1 MIVTIVSYAQEF
13 TMEIGEQESVLDIK
27 KRLGQFLQIPAS
39 SLTLFVSCWELL
51 DGLDIEDYPIISYG
65 TRIDLTVTP
74 HFTAP
79 SFTNPAAKIIHV
91 TVKFPSK
98 QFTIEVDR
106 TETVIV
112 KRYVTSY
119 TQSLSF
125 LDWQVIILQVSSL
138 KDKIHIVDNTPIKR
152 MQLYFSGI
160 ELADDFRNLNEYG
173 IREFSEIVV
182 FLKSINRAKDVAPV
196 RKLCFLVQ
204 TSSSL
209 FNGARIP
216 VEIKDSCTISEMREG
231 LQANKT
237 LPRDEYIFVHKQR
250 IMRENCSLR
259 WHGVENGDTLFVFKG
274 SISRGDY

>member
-1 MIVTIVSYAQEF
+1 
-13 TMEIGEQESVLDIK
+13 MEISEQESVLEIK
-27 KRLGQFLQIPAS
+27 KRLGQFLQIPTS

-51 DGLDIEDYPIISYG
+51 DGLDMEDYPIISDG

-74 HFTAP
+74 FFTAP
-79 SFTNPAAKIIHV
+79 SFIVPADKKIDV
-91 TVKFPSK
+91 TVKF
-98 QFTIEVDR
+98 TVEVDR
-106 TETVIV
+106 TETV
-112 KRYVTSY
+112 
-119 TQSLSF
+119 
-125 LDWQVIILQVSSL
+125 SSL
-138 KDKIHIVDNTPIKR
+138 KNKIHIMENTPIKR
-152 MQLYFSGI
+152 MQLYYSGI
-160 ELADDFRNLNEYG
+160 ELADDYRNLNEYG
-173 IREFSEIVV
+173 ISEFSEIVV

-196 RKLCFLVQ
+196 KELCFLVQ

-216 VEIKDSCTISEMREG
+216 VEINETCTISEMREG

-274 SISRGDY
+274 SISPGGY